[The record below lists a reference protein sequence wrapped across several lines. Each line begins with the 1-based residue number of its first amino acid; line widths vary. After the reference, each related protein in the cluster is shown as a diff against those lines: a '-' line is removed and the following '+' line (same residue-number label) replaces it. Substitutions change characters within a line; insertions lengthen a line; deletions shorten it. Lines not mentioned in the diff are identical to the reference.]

1 MSVNETLIIAHRGI
15 HRDRGDENTLIAF
28 QRAIAA
34 GVDGLEVDVQL
45 YGNRLIL
52 KHDQDGVVSAD
63 VATFGNFLTLIATTH
78 YQGLLLIELKGRVGA
93 EQLYREMQA
102 KQLSNAVMLQSFQ
115 ELPLRKWRR
124 LDANVPIGY
133 LRHVSNM
140 VSWRLWQD
148 GIIQQ
153 VNLDYR
159 YWYLAWLRPF
169 DAKTYWWPPN
179 TRGWT
184 TLLRMLGVRG
194 IITDIATKIL

>member
-1 MSVNETLIIAHRGI
+1 MSVNKTLIIAHRGT

-52 KHDQDGVVSAD
+52 KHDQDGVVPAD
-63 VATFGNFLTLIATTH
+63 VATFGDFLALIATTQ

-93 EQLYREMQA
+93 EQLYHELQV
-102 KQLSNAVMLQSFQ
+102 KQLPNAVMLQSFQ

-133 LRHVSNM
+133 LRHVLNM
-140 VSWRLWQD
+140 VSWRLWRD

-169 DAKTYWWPPN
+169 GVKTYWWTPN

-184 TLLRMLGVRG
+184 TLLRMLSVRG
-194 IITDIATKIL
+194 IITDIASKIL

>member
-1 MSVNETLIIAHRGI
+1 MSVNETLIIAHRGT